1 VSARRARRMLL
12 LLAALALG
20 VGGAQATFEVR
31 FETVWRLVDE
41 RYWDL
46 SGLAVDW
53 AEVGE
58 RYRPLAL
65 GAADDAAFYA
75 IIEEMYE
82 EIGDDHSVFVPPGRV
97 QEIRRLYGD
106 LPCLG
111 VFGLGT
117 TSADHAPDVLVP
129 DPLERS
135 GPIGYALL
143 DERVGYLRIADL
155 VSGGTAEGVRDAVT
169 TLTRRGARAFVLDL
183 RGNPGGRLITMMQ
196 VAGVFTQGF
205 LWRTIT
211 SWSLPIPYPALG
223 RPATD
228 APLALL
234 VDGDVHSAG
243 EGLAGALQHQGRALV
258 LGSTTAGNVEAIMP
272 FCLRDGSQAWIATGV
287 LAPIGG
293 PTWAG
298 RGVVPDIEVPDGSAL
313 GEAVRALRTAP

>member
-1 VSARRARRMLL
+1 MSARLTRWLIL
-12 LLAALALG
+12 LLAALSLG
-20 VGGAQATFEVR
+20 AGGAQATFESR
-31 FETVWRLVDE
+31 FDTVWRLVDE

-46 SGLAVDW
+46 SSLAVDW

-65 GAADDAAFYA
+65 SAADDDAFFA
-75 IIEEMYE
+75 VLEDMVE
-82 EIGDDHSVFVPPGRV
+82 EIGDDHSVFVPPARV
-97 QEIRRLYGD
+97 EEIRRLYGD

-111 VFGLGT
+111 VFGLGA
-117 TSADHAPDVLVP
+117 TSSAAHDVLVP

-143 DERVGYLRIADL
+143 DEGIGYLRIADL
-155 VSGGTAEGVRDAVT
+155 VSGGTAEGVRDAVN
-169 TLTRRGARAFVLDL
+169 TLTRRGARAFVVDL

-223 RPATD
+223 TPATD

-234 VDGDVHSAG
+234 VDGDVNSAG
-243 EGLAGALQHQGRALV
+243 EGLAGALQHRGRALV

-298 RGVVPDIEVPDGSAL
+298 RGVVPDIEVADGSAL
-313 GEAVRALRTAP
+313 GEAVRALRATP